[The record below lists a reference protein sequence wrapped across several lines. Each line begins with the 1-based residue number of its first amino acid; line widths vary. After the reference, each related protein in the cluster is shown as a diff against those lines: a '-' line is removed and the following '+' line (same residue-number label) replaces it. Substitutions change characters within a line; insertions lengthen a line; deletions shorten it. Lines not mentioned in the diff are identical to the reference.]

1 MGLTGMRPSRGTVR
15 KHLVR
20 RPLLGFQAGGS
31 IIQGNMR
38 IGARGEDKGVKVMAG
53 FVGLG

>member
-1 MGLTGMRPSRGTVR
+1 
-15 KHLVR
+15 
-20 RPLLGFQAGGS
+20 LGFQTGGS